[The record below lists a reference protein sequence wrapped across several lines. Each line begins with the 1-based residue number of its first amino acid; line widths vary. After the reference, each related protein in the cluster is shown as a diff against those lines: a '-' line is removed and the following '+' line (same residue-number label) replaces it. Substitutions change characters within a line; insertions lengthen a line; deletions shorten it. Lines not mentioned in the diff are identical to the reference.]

1 MRHGMPIFLMVAL
14 ALFAVIGA
22 VILGAAIMAGS
33 ESSTDTTAQAVT
45 ESWWEVG
52 SGWLIGLATLLSILA
67 IAAIFFWFRLR

>member
-33 ESSTDTTAQAVT
+33 STSTDTTAQAVT
-45 ESWWEVG
+45 EAWWEVG
-52 SGWLIGLATLLSILA
+52 SGWMIGLAVLLSILA
-67 IAAIFFWFRLR
+67 IGTIFWLKIR

>member
-33 ESSTDTTAQAVT
+33 ESSTDTTAQAAT

-52 SGWLIGLATLLSILA
+52 SGWMVGLAMLLFIMALG
-67 IAAIFFWFRLR
+67 AIFWLKIR

>member
-52 SGWLIGLATLLSILA
+52 SGWMVGLAMLLFIMALG
-67 IAAIFFWFRLR
+67 AIFWLKIR

>member
-33 ESSTDTTAQAVT
+33 ESSTDTTAQEVT

-52 SGWLIGLATLLSILA
+52 SGWMVGLAMLLFIMALG
-67 IAAIFFWFRLR
+67 AIFWLKIR

>member
-1 MRHGMPIFLMVAL
+1 MVAL
-14 ALFAVIGA
+14 ALFAVLGA

-52 SGWLIGLATLLSILA
+52 SGWMIGLAMLLFIMALG
-67 IAAIFFWFRLR
+67 AIFWLKIQ

>member
-1 MRHGMPIFLMVAL
+1 MKHGMPIFLMVAL
-14 ALFAVIGA
+14 ALFAVLGA

-52 SGWLIGLATLLSILA
+52 SGWMIGLAMLLFVMALG
-67 IAAIFFWFRLR
+67 AIFWLKIR

>member
-52 SGWLIGLATLLSILA
+52 SGWMVGLAMLLFVMALG
-67 IAAIFFWFRLR
+67 AIFWLKIR